1 MTRVVLDMDVG
12 IDDAIAILY
21 LAAREDAEIVALGA
35 VHGNCT
41 VHDAARNALTVLEA
55 VGLGEVPVAL
65 GAETPLEQPLDVAA
79 FVHGFDGLGDAGF
92 DPPAGEVSGEHAADQ
107 LIRLSLEHPGEL
119 DLLAV
124 GPLTN
129 LGLALQRDGD
139 VLARYRSVVIMGG
152 SGAYPPAGVLREVDA
167 NIDHDAAAAALVFA
181 APRRELVMVG
191 VNVTSPAILDEA
203 AVAALAAADT
213 PAARLASRILP
224 FYLGFYQH
232 KWGRR
237 VCSMHDP
244 LAAGV
249 LVDPSYAT
257 AWREG
262 PVNVV
267 SDGYMA
273 RAWLME
279 REDGGPLAL
288 PVQPAPATRVVD
300 GADWQRFGD
309 ELVARLCGR
318 SPA

>member
-1 MTRVVLDMDVG
+1 MRRVILDMDVG

-41 VHDAARNALTVLEA
+41 AHDAARNALIVFETL
-55 VGLGEVPVAL
+55 GLDVPVAL
-65 GAETPLEQPLDVAA
+65 GAVKPLEQELSVAS
-79 FVHGFDGLGDAGF
+79 FVHGADGMGDAGF
-92 DPPAGEVSGEHAADQ
+92 PDPKGAVTGEHAADQ

-129 LGLALQRDGD
+129 LGVALRKDPE
-139 VLARYRSVVIMGG
+139 VLARLRSVVIMGG
-152 SGAYPPAGVLREVDA
+152 SGAYPPAGTLREVDA

-181 APRRELVMVG
+181 APRNELVMVG
-191 VNVTSPAILDEA
+191 VNVTSPAILDEEA
-203 AVAALAAADT
+203 AAALAASDT
-213 PAARLASRILP
+213 PAARLASAILP

-244 LAAGV
+244 LAAGI
-249 LVDPSYAT
+249 LVDPTYAT
-257 AWREG
+257 AWRQG

-267 SDGYMA
+267 SDGFMA

-279 REDGGPLAL
+279 REDGGPVSL
-288 PVQPAPATRVVD
+288 PVTEAPPTRVVD
-300 GADWQRFGD
+300 SADWQRFGD
-309 ELVARLCGR
+309 ELVTRLTQ
-318 SPA
+318 A

>member
-1 MTRVVLDMDVG
+1 MRRIVLDMDVG

-21 LAAREDAEIVALGA
+21 LAARDDAEIVALGA

-41 VHDAARNALTVLEA
+41 VADSARNALTVLEA
-55 VGLGEVPVAL
+55 VGLGHVPVAL
-65 GAETPLEQPLDVAA
+65 GAETPLEQPLDVAS
-79 FVHGFDGLGDAGF
+79 FVHGFDGLGDAGL
-92 DPPAGEVSGEHAADQ
+92 PAPAGSVTGEHAADQ

-129 LGLALQRDGD
+129 LGLALQRDPE

-152 SGAYPPAGVLREVDA
+152 SGPYPPAGVLREVDA
-167 NIDHDAAAAALVFA
+167 NIDHDASAAALVFA
-181 APRRELVMVG
+181 APRQEVVMVG
-191 VNVTSPAILDEA
+191 VNVTTPAILDEY
-203 AVAALAAADT
+203 AVGALAVADT
-213 PAARLASRILP
+213 PAARLASAILP
-224 FYLGFYQH
+224 FYLGFYRH
-232 KWGRR
+232 KWGRL

-244 LAAGV
+244 LAAGI

-279 REDGGPLAL
+279 REDRGPLAL
-288 PVQPAPATRVVD
+288 PVTEAPATRVVTA
-300 GADWQRFGD
+300 ADWQRFGD
-309 ELVARLCGR
+309 ELVARLT